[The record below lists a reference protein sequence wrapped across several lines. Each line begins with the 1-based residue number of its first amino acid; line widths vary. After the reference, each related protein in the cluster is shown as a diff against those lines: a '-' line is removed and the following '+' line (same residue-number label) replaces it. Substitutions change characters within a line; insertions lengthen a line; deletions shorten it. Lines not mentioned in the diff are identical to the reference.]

1 MPHISIKMLKGRTD
15 EQKKMAADKVA
26 EALYE
31 AIGCS
36 KDHISV
42 TVEDYTP
49 EEWQDVF
56 AADVTAKQDKLF
68 RKANYDPR
76 DLLKK

>member
-1 MPHISIKMLKGRTD
+1 MLKGRTD
-15 EQKKMAADKVA
+15 EQKKLAADKVA

-36 KDHISV
+36 KDHITV

-49 EEWQDVF
+49 EEWQQVYAD
-56 AADVTAKQDKLF
+56 DVTA
-68 RKANYDPR
+68 
-76 DLLKK
+76 

>member
-1 MPHISIKMLKGRTD
+1 MPHISVKMLKGRTD
-15 EQKKMAADKVA
+15 EQKKLAADKVA

-36 KDHISV
+36 KDHITV

-49 EEWQDVF
+49 EDGSRSMPMMSQQSRTSFSE
-56 AADVTAKQDKLF
+56 KQTMT
-68 RKANYDPR
+68 RKTS
-76 DLLKK
+76 

>member
-1 MPHISIKMLKGRTD
+1 MLKGRTD
-15 EQKKMAADKVA
+15 EQKKLAADKVA

-36 KDHISV
+36 KDHITV

-49 EEWQDVF
+49 KSGSRSMPMMLQQSRTCF
-56 AADVTAKQDKLF
+56 SAKQTTT
-68 RKANYDPR
+68 RKTS
-76 DLLKK
+76 